1 MWVVYLLLGNQK
13 IIYTG
18 ITNDLENRLRQH
30 KNGQSKF
37 TKKFSDLRLVYIE
50 NYKTDYEAAKRE
62 KEIKGW
68 NREKKMKLVKS
79 FDRIVILKSREE
91 DNKKSR

>member
-1 MWVVYLLLGNQK
+1 MWTVYLLLGDQK

-37 TKKFSDLRLVYIE
+37 TKKFSDLSLIYTE
-50 NYKTDYEAAKRE
+50 NYRTSSEAAKRE

-68 NREKKMKLVKS
+68 KREKKMRLVKS
-79 FDRIVILKSREE
+79 FDRIVMLKSREE
-91 DNKKSR
+91 DNQKSR